1 MRDLKKKRLLA
12 RGWKLGN
19 AAEFLGLTVQEELLV
34 AVRLQLAQSLRRRRE
49 ARQLTQQQLAKA
61 MGSSQ
66 SRVAKMEAGDP
77 SVALD
82 LLVRSLLAL
91 GVTPRA
97 LGKTIAGTKPSQAA

>member
-97 LGKTIAGTKPSQAA
+97 LGKTIAGTKPSRAA

>member
-12 RGWKLGN
+12 RGWKLGS
-19 AAEFLGLTVQEELLV
+19 AAEFLGLTAQEELLV

-49 ARQLTQQQLAKA
+49 SKQLTQQQLAKA

-97 LGKTIAGTKPSQAA
+97 LGKTIAGTKPSRAA